1 MVLNSLWTLAGVTA
15 IKAMGGPEIQW
26 KPGRTDFVDDSK
38 LPPNGRLPDASL
50 ASDHIRQVFTHQM
63 GFNDREA
70 VALIGAHNLG
80 RCHSDRSGFHGPW
93 VGNPTRFSN
102 LFFKQLLKF
111 KWEKK
116 EWEGPIQYANTS
128 LGEEV
133 MLLPTDMALIEDSSF
148 RTWVESYAEDKDL
161 FYDDFANAFAK
172 LVELGVDRKSNPY
185 ESAPKKSDE
194 PGANGAGDGEA
205 QPLSAENQEKKQHS
219 ANGSC
224 PVQRPVK
231 AKL

>member
-1 MVLNSLWTLAGVTA
+1 
-15 IKAMGGPEIQW
+15 MGGPDVPW
-26 KPGRTDFVDDSK
+26 KPGRTDFVDDSR

-50 ASDHIRQVFTHQM
+50 ASEHIRQVFTTQM
-63 GFNDREA
+63 GFNDKET

-116 EWEGPIQYANTS
+116 EWDGPMQYANTT
-128 LGEEV
+128 LGEEL
-133 MLLPTDMALIEDSSF
+133 MLLPTDMALIKDNSF
-148 RTWVESYAEDKDL
+148 RSWVEKYAEDRDL
-161 FYDDFANAFAK
+161 FYADFAEAFAK

-194 PGANGAGDGEA
+194 AGASGAGDGEA
-205 QPLSAENQEKKQHS
+205 QRLAKENEEKKQNS
-219 ANGSC
+219 QSSTSC

-231 AKL
+231 SKL